1 MAVVTISRQLGSGG
15 DEIARRVVAELDL
28 DFVDRAYVR
37 VAAREAG
44 IAEALL
50 QRLLYEGQ
58 VSVASEILDTLGAP
72 RTQKEVSAQSVSPLL
87 NVFAPMLPP
96 AAMTLE
102 EAAHTIGQ
110 VIRQVASR
118 DNVLVLGQAGQ
129 VLLKDCPGAC
139 HVQLISPLELRIER
153 VARRERMS
161 AAAARRKVR
170 ASDDARATFLARYY
184 GVRWQDPLLYHL
196 VINTGLT
203 SIEDAVSLITHAA
216 RSCAA

>member
-1 MAVVTISRQLGSGG
+1 MIITISRQLGSQG
-15 DEIARRVVAELDL
+15 DEIATRIVAGLDL
-28 DFVDRAYVR
+28 EFVDRVYVR
-37 VAAREAG
+37 GAAREAG

-58 VSVASEILDTLGAP
+58 PSVAADILNSLGAP

-96 AAMTLE
+96 TAMTLE
-102 EAAHTIGQ
+102 EAAHTIGD
-110 VIRQVASR
+110 VIRQVAAR

-129 VLLKDCPGAC
+129 VLLKDHLRAC
-139 HVQLISPLELRIER
+139 HVQLIAPLDVRVER
-153 VARRERMS
+153 VARRDRVS
-161 AAAARRKVR
+161 AAVARRRVR

-203 SIEDAVSLITHAA
+203 SVEDAVSLITHAA
-216 RSCAA
+216 RTCAT